1 MTLNDENGA
10 SGNNVVVTAASG
22 TGLSSAAGTG
32 SDRPGTTAGV
42 SGATAQGGGNTTGT
56 GTNGGNGANNNNNI
70 NNNTGNSGNGNSGG
84 ITLAATVPNGG
95 SNAIGN
101 TINNNN
107 LNSNITP
114 AAATATA
121 LSNSGISINNGNGQN
136 GKQPPQPGSLE
147 KRSTSS
153 SGSGGAGANST
164 TSANSSGRYIIP
176 KFFEIETLPPLKDA
190 DPPEREELFIQKLHQ
205 CCVLFDFS
213 EPLNDLKYKEIK
225 RCALQEIVEHLNNQ
239 SNVIT
244 EAIYP
249 EAFNMVAIN
258 LFRTLPPSSNP
269 NGAEFDPEEDEP
281 TLEVSW
287 PHLQFVY
294 ELFLRFL
301 ESPDFQPNV
310 AKRYIDHGFILNL
323 LELFDSEDPRERDFL
338 KTVLHRVYGK
348 FLGLRAFIRKQI
360 NNIFY
365 KFIYETEHHNGI
377 AELLE
382 ILGSIINGF
391 ALPLKE
397 EHKQFLLKVL
407 LPLHK
412 VKSLSVYHP
421 QLAYCVVQFLEK
433 DASLTQ
439 PVIKCL
445 LKFWP
450 KTHSPK
456 EVMFLN
462 EFEEILD
469 VIEPAE
475 FQKVMEPLFRQIAK
489 CVSSPHFQ
497 VAERALYYWNND
509 YIMSLISENSKVIMP
524 IMFPALYSN
533 SKSHWNKTIHG
544 LIYNAI
550 KLFMEMN
557 QLLFDEC
564 HRKYQAEQEMEQEKL
579 AQRETLWQQMEDL
592 AVRNS
597 KLTLNDEPS
606 SMAGSGEPGN
616 PSRPTSSNFSH
627 QQQHRQMNGMADG
640 RTTSSSGGAAPSSTV
655 YDRRSMQHSST

>member
-10 SGNNVVVTAASG
+10 SSNNVVVTAASG
-22 TGLSSAAGTG
+22 TGLSAAGTG
-32 SDRPGTTAGV
+32 SDRPAPAGTQPVGLGGG
-42 SGATAQGGGNTTGT
+42 GATTGQAT
-56 GTNGGNGANNNNNI
+56 GPNGGIGAPINSSANNNNN
-70 NNNTGNSGNGNSGG
+70 NNNNSSIINSGNG
-84 ITLAATVPNGG
+84 
-95 SNAIGN
+95 
-101 TINNNN
+101 
-107 LNSNITP
+107 

-121 LSNSGISINNGNGQN
+121 LSNSTNNNNNNNNINNSISNGNGQN
-136 GKQPPQPGSLE
+136 GKQQQQQQQSQGPPTGGSLE
-147 KRSTSS
+147 KRPSS
-153 SGSGGAGANST
+153 SSATSGTG
-164 TSANSSGRYIIP
+164 SGRYIIP
-176 KFFEIETLPPLKDA
+176 KFYEIETLPPLKDA
-190 DPPEREELFIQKLHQ
+190 DPAEREELFIQKLRQ

-244 EAIYP
+244 EPIYP
-249 EAFNMVAIN
+249 EAFNMVATN

-310 AKRYIDHGFILNL
+310 AKRYIDHSFILNL

-462 EFEEILD
+462 ELEEILD

-564 HRKYQAEQEMEQEKL
+564 HRKYQAEQETEQEKL
-579 AQRETLWQQMEDL
+579 AQRDALWQQMEDL
-592 AVRNS
+592 AARNS
-597 KLTLNDEPS
+597 KLTLNDDES
-606 SMAGSGEPGN
+606 QQSGSG
-616 PSRPTSSNFSH
+616 RHSSSFSH
-627 QQQHRQMNGMADG
+627 PQQQQQQQHRQMNG
-640 RTTSSSGGAAPSSTV
+640 TSGGGGGGV
-655 YDRRSMQHSST
+655 YDRRSIQHSST